1 MKKIS
6 YQDKLVFITT
16 FIIGFLT
23 HGFAI
28 VNKIT
33 NHDDMATLI
42 GCGNGIALGR
52 WMWKLWA
59 SLNTIINPF
68 VYGLINLLLMSIC
81 AVLLIRIF
89 DVKKRWIAVLIGGVW
104 ISFPANTSMFFYTQL
119 IPIYTIGIFFSVL
132 AVYIFASQSGW
143 KKYLL
148 SIICIILGTACYQAY
163 FAITFAGLTLLLL
176 LRICGGNLSQK
187 DIIFQVLYTGSVLL
201 IGILG
206 YFAATKIIC
215 NYYNIPLVSYQGMDS
230 IGVGYMDK
238 LPQMLSNAYAAFF
251 GFHSGLQDVV
261 LAKIQDAI
269 LPLVFFAGGIVL
281 LWKQVRARN
290 ILAVIIGVI
299 IIALYPAVCNL
310 TYLYGSD
317 FVYSLMQYSN
327 AFLHI
332 AVLVF
337 LDEFLPLI
345 TDSTKYLRVTVSL
358 IGVVI
363 SLGIVQNVMLAN
375 HEYYAQYR
383 TQIFSFEYLGD
394 VVTRIRST
402 DGYSP
407 EMPVSLIGYCQ
418 DASIKGMDAALKRT
432 NLGGITTADN
442 FINSAIYQ
450 DWLRPGLFNYWLG
463 FSGTFL
469 SKEQSM
475 ELLKDPRVSQMPDYP
490 ADGSVQV
497 VDGIVVVHFSS
508 LF

>member
-6 YQDKLVFITT
+6 YNDKTTFIST

-23 HGFAI
+23 HGYAI

-42 GCGNGIALGR
+42 GCSDGIALGR

-59 SLNTIINPF
+59 SLDTIINPF
-68 VYGLINLLLMSIC
+68 VYGLINLILMSVC
-81 AVLLIRIF
+81 AVLLIHIF
-89 DVKKRWIAVLIGGVW
+89 NIKKLWISILMGGIW
-104 ISFPANTSMFFYTQL
+104 ISFPANASMFFYTQF
-119 IPIYTIGIFFSVL
+119 IPIYSIGVFLSVL
-132 AVYIFASQSGW
+132 AIYFFSSQSGY

-148 SIICIILGTACYQAY
+148 SIICIILSTGCYQAY
-163 FAITFAGLTLLLL
+163 FAITVAGLTLLLL
-176 LRICGGNLSQK
+176 LKIYRK
-187 DIIFQVLYTGSVLL
+187 DLTYKMLIFDVFSTGIVLL
-201 IGILG
+201 VGLIG
-206 YFAATKIIC
+206 YFTVTKILC
-215 NYYNIPLVSYQGMDS
+215 SYYNISLVSYQGMDS
-230 IGVGYMDK
+230 IGVGYIDK
-238 LPQMLSNAYAAFF
+238 LPQMLSSAYTTFF
-251 GFHSGLQDVV
+251 EFHSGLQNVT
-261 LAKIQDAI
+261 LARIQDMVLPVVFFICAIAI
-269 LPLVFFAGGIVL
+269 LR
-281 LWKQVRARN
+281 KQIRQKN
-290 ILAVIIGVI
+290 ILASIISI
-299 IIALYPAVCNL
+299 IIIVLYPAICNL
-310 TYLYGSD
+310 TYFYGSE

-345 TDSTKYLRVTVSL
+345 TDSTKYLRVTISL

>member
-104 ISFPANTSMFFYTQL
+104 ISFPANTSMFFYTQF

-310 TYLYGSD
+310 TYLYGAD

-327 AFLHI
+327 VFLHI
-332 AVLVF
+332 AALVF
-337 LDEFLPLI
+337 LDEIIPGVNNKK
-345 TDSTKYLRVTVSL
+345 KYVHVTISL

-363 SLGIVQNVMLAN
+363 SLGIVQNFSLAN

-383 TQIFSFEYLGD
+383 TQIFSFEYLSG
-394 VVTRIRST
+394 VVARIRST
-402 DGYSP
+402 EGYSP

-418 DASIKGMDAALKRT
+418 DASIKEIDEVLERT

-442 FINSAIYQ
+442 FISSAIYQ

-475 ELLKDPRVSQMPDYP
+475 ELLKDPRVNQMPDYP